1 VVAVGVAI
9 GGCTTDTSSEVS
21 SRIEEKRFALSSSAT
36 LAIGVLR
43 GKLSDMT
50 IVQQVNSDT
59 GEVVSL
65 PQLRG
70 TLSVLPES

>member
-1 VVAVGVAI
+1 
-9 GGCTTDTSSEVS
+9 
-21 SRIEEKRFALSSSAT
+21 